1 MMTQISPGPLT
12 PAVLRTADAARYL
25 AISPWFLR
33 KLVTEGRIRVL
44 PGKYWRFRVV
54 DLDSYLAESVL

>member
-1 MMTQISPGPLT
+1 MTNVPIS

-33 KLVTEGRIRVL
+33 KLVAGGRIKVL

>member
-1 MMTQISPGPLT
+1 MTNVLISPV
-12 PAVLRTADAARYL
+12 VLRTRDAAQYL

-33 KLVTEGRIRVL
+33 KLVADGRIRVL